1 MDGLFVVDDV
11 VWPLRY
17 LPNLAIAL
25 AAVHCS
31 EWDVGV
37 WVVSFAG
44 HPRWPHH
51 PKVYIIP
58 ARPSRKCR
66 IQLLDT
72 SKASSTVQLFNF
84 NMAAYLPSFGRPQ
97 GAYAPTGDWTVKDP
111 AQALQVF
118 LMVDPAGRRSRSGV
132 AKTPKDSH
140 WMLAWHVGTTLSG
153 HEAHRRCHLR
163 QDPGVP
169 HLTNWGVLTNAVE
182 DHELKRLVRVP
193 LAILDKDTRL
203 RLEAIANTTQVRVP
217 DGRWNC
223 QDWCIEVLN
232 QAVQA
237 RIFSAAAVQ
246 GAVAR
251 AQQVP
256 LHD

>member
-1 MDGLFVVDDV
+1 MQNSAPRHRKQVHLFSFISEFTK
-11 VWPLRY
+11 PCPSLH
-17 LPNLAIAL
+17 IAYD
-25 AAVHCS
+25 S
-31 EWDVGV
+31 Q
-37 WVVSFAG
+37 S
-44 HPRWPHH
+44 
-51 PKVYIIP
+51 
-58 ARPSRKCR
+58 
-66 IQLLDT
+66 
-72 SKASSTVQLFNF
+72 
-84 NMAAYLPSFGRPQ
+84 MAAYLPSYGRPQ
-97 GAYAPTGDWTVKDP
+97 GAYAPSGDWTVKDP

-118 LMVDPAGRRSRSGV
+118 LMVDPAARRSRTGA

-169 HLTNWGVLTNAVE
+169 HLTNWGVLTGAVE
-182 DHELKRLVRVP
+182 NDELKRLVRVP
-193 LAILDKDTRL
+193 LAILEKDARL
-203 RLEAIANTTQVRVP
+203 KLEAIANTTQVRVP

-232 QAVQA
+232 QAVMA
-237 RIFSAAAVQ
+237 RIFSPAVVQ
-246 GAVAR
+246 TAIAR

>member
-1 MDGLFVVDDV
+1 
-11 VWPLRY
+11 
-17 LPNLAIAL
+17 
-25 AAVHCS
+25 
-31 EWDVGV
+31 
-37 WVVSFAG
+37 
-44 HPRWPHH
+44 
-51 PKVYIIP
+51 
-58 ARPSRKCR
+58 
-66 IQLLDT
+66 
-72 SKASSTVQLFNF
+72 
-84 NMAAYLPSFGRPQ
+84 MAAYLPSFGRPQ
-97 GAYAPTGDWTVKDP
+97 GAYAPSGDWTVKDP

-118 LMVDPAGRRSRSGV
+118 LMVDPAARRSRTGA

-193 LAILDKDTRL
+193 LAVLDKDTRL

-223 QDWCIEVLN
+223 QDWCIEVLH

-237 RIFSAAAVQ
+237 RIFSPATVQ
-246 GAVAR
+246 AAVAR

>member
-1 MDGLFVVDDV
+1 
-11 VWPLRY
+11 
-17 LPNLAIAL
+17 
-25 AAVHCS
+25 
-31 EWDVGV
+31 
-37 WVVSFAG
+37 
-44 HPRWPHH
+44 
-51 PKVYIIP
+51 
-58 ARPSRKCR
+58 
-66 IQLLDT
+66 
-72 SKASSTVQLFNF
+72 
-84 NMAAYLPSFGRPQ
+84 MAAYLASFGRPQ
-97 GAYAPTGDWTVKDP
+97 GAYAPSGDWTVKDP

-118 LMVDPAGRRSRSGV
+118 LMVDPAARRSRTGV

-169 HLTNWGVLTNAVE
+169 HLTNWGVLTGAVE
-182 DHELKRLVRVP
+182 DHELNRLVRVP
-193 LAILDKDTRL
+193 LAILEKDSRL

-237 RIFSAAAVQ
+237 RIFAPAVVQ
-246 GAVAR
+246 TAIAR